1 MRYARF
7 STGFI
12 YKFPEEKSI
21 CDILYFGGDSFR
33 IDEANEIGL
42 LRWTYHDIPIIL
54 RRLEPH
60 IRLIESTIND
70 LLPIKESTQHLYM
83 ELSSI
88 PEYYRLG
95 ALLYHQLQY
104 QSVVSVE
111 FDY

>member
-1 MRYARF
+1 MRHARF
-7 STGFI
+7 NTGFI
-12 YKFPEEKSI
+12 YKFPENQTQ
-21 CDILYFGGDSFR
+21 CNILYFGGDNFR
-33 IDEANEIGL
+33 IDEANEMGF
-42 LRWTYHDIPIIL
+42 LRWTHHDIPIIL

-104 QSVVSVE
+104 QSMVSVE